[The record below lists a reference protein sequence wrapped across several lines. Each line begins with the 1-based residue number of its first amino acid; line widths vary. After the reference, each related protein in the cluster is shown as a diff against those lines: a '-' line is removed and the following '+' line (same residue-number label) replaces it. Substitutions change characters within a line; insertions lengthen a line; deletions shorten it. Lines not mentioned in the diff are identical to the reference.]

1 MTSNDQIVEID
12 NVVYVDDSGNEID
25 AVGGWFSKLKKSLS
39 IKKIKKALTIKN
51 VVGAVAS
58 IALPGAG
65 SLIVNAAIT
74 ASDIKKGQDNAKK
87 IKQAAAAAAK
97 KDATAIKKITES
109 FNALKKQSTEF
120 RAQYGLPPAS
130 IVLPDLKKATAA
142 QIEKA
147 FADVQADATAV
158 AARAANPGNPVAATE
173 AQVAAKMALESGS
186 SSVSKTPYIVA
197 GGAVLLLGAV
207 YFATRKRR

>member
-147 FADVQADATAV
+147 FADLQADATAV